1 MQAEAKK
8 GLVVVMA
15 LTQVLK
21 CKNRQIKNTGYL
33 RQQKRNEWVP
43 AVVYGRDRQ
52 NVNILLAKK
61 ELTKVFARVGTRGI
75 FSLEMEDADQVI
87 MAQVKEIQKNHISGD
102 ITHVDFMAVK
112 MNEKIHSTVRIN
124 LTGEESL
131 IARGAVLQV
140 ALRELPVVCLPND
153 LPEMV
158 TFDVSELEIGSK
170 ITVSDL
176 TLSPALEIEEMD
188 AIVASIAGAAK
199 EEDEG
204 QKAAGESAETEE

>member
-1 MQAEAKK
+1 
-8 GLVVVMA
+8 MA

-33 RQQKRNEWVP
+33 RKLKRNEWVP

-61 ELTKVFARVGTRGI
+61 ELTKIFTRIGSRGI
-75 FSLEMEDADQVI
+75 FSLEIEGTDEAV
-87 MAQVKEIQKNHISGD
+87 MAQVKEVQKNHISGD

-112 MNEKIHSTVRIN
+112 MNEKIHSTVGIH

-131 IARGAVLQV
+131 IGKGAVLQV
-140 ALRELPVVCLPND
+140 ALRELPVVCLPKD

-158 TFDVSELEIGSK
+158 TFDVSKLEIGSK

-176 TLSPALEIEEMD
+176 NLPQALEIEDRD
-188 AIVASIAGAAK
+188 AVIASVAGAAQ
-199 EEDEG
+199 EEEEPLN
-204 QKAAGESAETEE
+204 QAEEPAGTEE